1 MCVMKT
7 VFKALLSVVIGL
19 FITHCAGA
27 QTREGEITF
36 RRSDR
41 MFNWQTT
48 NSGLFD
54 LSDKFGLK
62 LNSRM
67 STQLNMQ
74 TGSGVKDRWYDDI
87 RNNAE
92 LIYTATEKIDVSF
105 LADERWNKDT
115 MNTTGKSLLSTNF
128 GGRAR
133 YTRSKNNWFEGEIEN
148 TYDTRFD
155 NIDKGSTAKGKIR
168 YSGLPLKS
176 IGNFKTKVN
185 IDGDKSNMKRAS
197 NRLSFNGDMS
207 YDHDLANV
215 TVKLNDIRT
224 MRGYYSV
231 AGRDDEKNGDSV
243 EQRERLIQN
252 IELNVSRGFMGHRLY
267 EKNVEVIMDVGRERT
282 DDSANDNPNS
292 SKYHNN
298 SKINMMKFSLRAAR
312 KIGKKVFVG
321 YQAEYS
327 KDDKDVEKQIR
338 SRIQTNVVTRGDLVL
353 IPGASDSLTFFGRIW
368 RTRIDTPLG
377 VPNDRDE
384 LKIEGGAVYNHRFSN
399 NFHTALDFRVLE
411 THYVNIDVS
420 QSSQNK
426 WMKTY
431 LFSPSVVY
439 IPASFLSIR
448 HDVSIYANHI
458 NYDFDDSPVVRSNI
472 TRRVVSETW
481 VDADVSSRTRV
492 TLGFMI
498 EDNDYGKLNSKGLQ
512 LPVEEGTKRFGD
524 ISVEYRL
531 TDWLVCIPRYIYY
544 IRKDW
549 ETARNRYDLYRREVD
564 QTYGIRCKLFNN
576 RTNNYD
582 FEIGAKRIVRKT
594 ITRLPRI
601 RNYINMT
608 LRYGF

>member
-1 MCVMKT
+1 MKT
-7 VFKALLSVVIGL
+7 VFTALLGVAVSL
-19 FITHCAGA
+19 FLTQYAGA
-27 QTREGEITF
+27 QKREGEVTF
-36 RRSDR
+36 GRSDR
-41 MFNWQTT
+41 MFNWRTT
-48 NSGLFD
+48 NRGLFD
-54 LSDKFGLK
+54 LSEKFGLK
-62 LNSRM
+62 VNSRM

-74 TGSGVKDRWYDDI
+74 SGSGVKDRWYDDI

-92 LIYTATEKIDVSF
+92 LTYAATEKIDVSF
-105 LADERWNKDT
+105 LADEKWNKDT
-115 MNTTGKSLLSTNF
+115 MNTTGKSLLTANF

-133 YTRSKNNWFEGEIEN
+133 YTRSKNNWFEGELEN

-155 NIDKGSTAKGKIR
+155 NTDKGSTAKGKIR

-176 IGNFKTKVN
+176 NGNLHAKVN

-197 NRLSFNGDMS
+197 DKLSLFGEAS

-215 TVKLNDIRT
+215 TLELNDRRT
-224 MRGYYSV
+224 MRGYYSN
-231 AGRDDEKNGDSV
+231 ADRDDEKNSDNV

-252 IELNVSRGFMGHRLY
+252 IELNVSRGFTDHRQY
-267 EKNVEVIMDVGRERT
+267 DKNVEFIIGIGRERT

-298 SKINMMKFSLRAAR
+298 SKINMMESTLKAAR
-312 KIGKKVFVG
+312 KIGKKVFIG

-327 KDDKDVEKQIR
+327 QDNKYVEKLIR
-338 SRIQTNVVTRGDLVL
+338 SRNQTDIMTRGDLVL
-353 IPGASDSLTFFGRIW
+353 IPGVSDSLTVFGRIW
-368 RTRIDTPLG
+368 RTRIDTPAG

-384 LKIEGGAVYNHRFSN
+384 LKIEGGAVWNHRFSN

-439 IPASFLSIR
+439 IPASFLSIS

-472 TRRVVSETW
+472 TRRVISETW
-481 VDADVSSRTRV
+481 IDADVSSKTTI

-512 LPVEEGTKRFGD
+512 IPVEEGKKRFGD
-524 ISVEYRL
+524 ISIEYRL
-531 TDWLVCIPRYIYY
+531 TDWLVCTPRYIYT

-549 ETARNRYDLYRREVD
+549 ETARDRYDLYRREVD
-564 QTYGIRCKLFNN
+564 QTYGISCKLFKN

-594 ITRLPRI
+594 ITRPPRI